1 MKHTRIYICGKVNGV
16 ISLKKTDA
24 TLLTS
29 FDGLYEVSSVVEKVY
44 NEETYYVKRVVDNF
58 SKSGVLRDVYL
69 VEN

>member
-1 MKHTRIYICGKVNGV
+1 MKKTRFYICGKVNGV

-24 TLLTS
+24 TLLTT

-58 SKSGVLRDVYL
+58 SESGVLRDVYL
-69 VEN
+69 FG